1 MCRRDAAEA
10 AANGVG
16 GSPMKGASES
26 FSGLASTIKGGFGDF
41 MASATEMA
49 GGFGDLGEDDEDG
62 QVI

>member
-1 MCRRDAAEA
+1 
-10 AANGVG
+10 
-16 GSPMKGASES
+16 MKEASES
-26 FSGLASTIKGGFGDF
+26 FSGLASSIKGGFGNL